1 MAKLWNLTGEDIGV
15 DGIDDQPN
23 IPTGDMVVDSTE
35 IQDIGNGVDNGV
47 ESLDELDNMQEQL
60 DEHGDEELPPI
71 AAECYRKQLSFIM
84 AGLGMPASV
93 RADQLSAESIG
104 YQFRTGHTAS
114 EGIGDKAKEVYRWVL
129 EAFRNLRKKFVDFWN
144 KYFSSLGRAKKALE
158 STRDRLNDSSG
169 KIQGNQHIEKA
180 PGWIKSA
187 FPGKEDITASSIEE
201 YINSHY
207 KASEAVPKASDDV
220 TSILAST
227 GEIIKTASDASK
239 SKVQTIADFE
249 SIFAGRDDKKAIE
262 DILQAVF
269 VTGVKVE
276 REVVDEDREKGWEK
290 VKFKFEKIDD
300 YETDIGVVLSTKD
313 KLKTMISRTLE
324 IINRTIRWQEKVG
337 KINEATAKFIDSISK
352 LEESFGGRALII
364 TNGNNQGKSA
374 KDLRDATIEA
384 SKQASEHHKKLK
396 RLVRYGFAACQEFTK
411 LITHVFSL
419 NTVLAKAVIGYTNLC
434 IKNYK

>member
-144 KYFSSLGRAKKALE
+144 KHFSSLGRAKKALE

-207 KASEAVPKASDDV
+207 AASELVPQAADIVSK
-220 TSILAST
+220 ILADT
-227 GEIIKTASDASK
+227 DEIVKLAADSNPTK
-239 SKVQTIADFE
+239 KKVTDVAKHHLDV
-249 SIFAGRDDKKAIE
+249 DDKVFN
-262 DILQAVF
+262 LLSQLVF

-300 YETDIGVVLSTKD
+300 YETDIGVVLSSKD

-337 KINEATAKFIDSISK
+337 KFNEATAKFINGLSK
-352 LEESFGGRALII
+352 LEDTFGKRNEA
-364 TNGNNQGKSA
+364 TNAEYANHQRDTGGIVKSYV
-374 KDLRDATIEA
+374 DEF
-384 SKQASEHHKKLK
+384 HKELK
-396 RLVRYGFAACQEFTK
+396 KFVRYGFGSCQEFTK
-411 LITHVFSL
+411 LIAHVFSL
-419 NTVLAKAVIGYTNLC
+419 NTALAKAVIGYTNLC